1 MPPGVLDGLEA
12 AVSPWRVIEHG
23 RVRRLLTVAVVAVA
37 SLSCWVRRGGRAV
50 RVWSAPDSSTTAAGQ
65 RGSRTWRSAA
75 THEGEEEIVT
85 TLPKPNP
92 VTPGRH
98 AESDERTEEAVMHD
112 PGPPVPVRRG
122 RPSVEVLGT
131 FSLVCTGLFLAIVA
145 LLHLIDRANP
155 VDHQISE
162 YALGPSGWLMTVAF
176 LVVGAGIFALCVGLH
191 RSLIPGPRVWAAWL
205 IAVTGVSFIG
215 LAGFPTDP
223 QLADGTTVNS
233 FSGQMHALF
242 SSVGPVFLIVGA
254 FVLRRVLARDQR
266 WHPLARVTGWF
277 GVAMTLWFVAGVAV
291 AAVFGPGNGNG
302 AVQRLF
308 WLVLLGWLALM
319 GARLRRLGAAPTA
332 APVAPAIIRAAT
344 R

>member
-1 MPPGVLDGLEA
+1 
-12 AVSPWRVIEHG
+12 
-23 RVRRLLTVAVVAVA
+23 
-37 SLSCWVRRGGRAV
+37 
-50 RVWSAPDSSTTAAGQ
+50 
-65 RGSRTWRSAA
+65 
-75 THEGEEEIVT
+75 VT
-85 TLPKPNP
+85 TLPKLNA

-112 PGPPVPVRRG
+112 PGPPVPARRG

-131 FSLVCTGLFLAIVA
+131 ISLVCTGLFLANVV
-145 LLHLIDRANP
+145 LLHFLDPANP
-155 VDHQISE
+155 LDHQISE
-162 YALGPSGWLMTVAF
+162 YALGPSGWLMTLAF
-176 LVVGAGIFALCVGLH
+176 LVVGAGMVALGVGLH
-191 RSLIPGPRVWAAWL
+191 RSLTPGPRVWAAWL

-233 FSGQMHALF
+233 FSGQMHVLF
-242 SSVGPVFLIVGA
+242 SSGGSIILLVGA
-254 FVLRRVLARDQR
+254 FVLRRVLGRDQR

-277 GVAMTLWFVAGVAV
+277 GVAMTLWFVAGATV
-291 AAVFGPGNGNG
+291 AAVFGPGNYNG

-332 APVAPAIIRAAT
+332 APVAPGIIRAAT